1 MARKNP
7 TAIKAEPDRQEFFIT
22 REFDAPREMV
32 FKAFT
37 DPALLAQWFLPKEL
51 NLKIEMMDC
60 RTGGSYHH
68 VHTHANGMHFGFN
81 GVFHEVTAPERIVKT
96 SEFEGLPERGHVV
109 LEITSFE
116 ALPGDRT
123 KVTIQSV
130 CRSVVQRDG
139 MLKAG
144 LEPAIKVAHSQLD
157 ELLIKGLSAWG
168 SCFNN

>member
-1 MARKNP
+1 MTRKNA
-7 TAIKAEPDRQEFFIT
+7 TEIKAEPNRQEFFIA
-22 REFDAPREMV
+22 REFDAPREKV
-32 FKAFT
+32 FEAFT

-51 NLKIEMMDC
+51 NLKIDVMDC

-68 VHTHANGMHFGFN
+68 VHTHANGMQFGFI
-81 GVFHEVTAPERIVKT
+81 GVFHEVAVPERIIKT

-116 ALPGDRT
+116 VLPGDRT

-144 LEPAIKVAHSQLD
+144 MKPAITIAHNQLD
-157 ELLIKGLSAWG
+157 ELLAKGLSADE
-168 SCFNN
+168 

>member
-1 MARKNP
+1 MTRKNP
-7 TAIKAEPDRQEFFIT
+7 TEIKAEPDRQEFFIT

-51 NLKIEMMDC
+51 NLKIEVMDC

-68 VHTHANGMHFGFN
+68 VHTHANGRRFGFN

-130 CRSVVQRDG
+130 CRSVVQRNG

-144 LEPAIKVAHSQLD
+144 LEPAIKVAHNQLD

-168 SCFNN
+168 CA

>member
-1 MARKNP
+1 MTRKNA
-7 TAIKAEPDRQEFFIT
+7 TEIKAEPNRQEFFIT

-51 NLKIEMMDC
+51 NLKIDVMDC

-68 VHTHANGMHFGFN
+68 VHRHANGMQFGFN

-130 CRSVVQRDG
+130 CRSAAQRDG
-139 MLKAG
+139 MINAG
-144 LEPAIKVAHSQLD
+144 MEPALAVAHSQLD
-157 ELLIKGLSAWG
+157 DLLAKGWRLIQ
-168 SCFNN
+168 

>member
-1 MARKNP
+1 
-7 TAIKAEPDRQEFFIT
+7 
-22 REFDAPREMV
+22 
-32 FKAFT
+32 
-37 DPALLAQWFLPKEL
+37 
-51 NLKIEMMDC
+51 MDC

-68 VHTHANGMHFGFN
+68 VHTHANGMRFGFN

-116 ALPGDRT
+116 ALPSDRT

-139 MLKAG
+139 LLKAG
-144 LEPAIKVAHSQLD
+144 LEPAIMVAHNQLD

-168 SCFNN
+168 CAQRSVVSSKEPVELKPVFYAAFVVPPQLKNVHDPTPEIDRVQPRYG

>member
-1 MARKNP
+1 MTRKNA
-7 TAIKAEPDRQEFFIT
+7 TEIKAEPNRQEFFIT
-22 REFDAPREMV
+22 REFEAPRDMV

-51 NLKIEMMDC
+51 NIKIEAMDC

-68 VHTHANGMHFGFN
+68 VHTHTNGMQFGFS

-116 ALPGDRT
+116 ALPAERT
-123 KVTIQSV
+123 KVAIQSV
-130 CRSVVQRDG
+130 CRSVAHRDG

-144 LEPAIKVAHSQLD
+144 LEPAIAVAHNQLD
-157 ELLIKGLSAWG
+157 ELLAKGSSA
-168 SCFNN
+168 